1 MDGED
6 RERKM
11 IEDQIARARAAA
23 GANDVEVK
31 GLERKEGEKISL
43 SLFPKAEEKKEEV
56 KEVEEGKEAASSA
69 DASATST
76 PSAAPEEKKPAM
88 SFGSFGKAPVAIAN
102 PLKRPAAGN
111 VFKAAKAAKTDAESK
126 PKESKAFVSEAER
139 LMKEDQARKAARG
152 YSGAGPRRGD
162 ARR

>member
-11 IEDQIARARAAA
+11 IEDQIARARADAA
-23 GANDVEVK
+23 EDEVEQK
-31 GLERKEGEKISL
+31 GLERKEGEKVSL
-43 SLFPKAEEKKEEV
+43 SLFAKPETSEEKQGESPAPSAPAEEKKPM
-56 KEVEEGKEAASSA
+56 
-69 DASATST
+69 T
-76 PSAAPEEKKPAM
+76 
-88 SFGSFGKAPVAIAN
+88 FGSFGKMPVANSQPAN

-111 VFKAAKAAKTDAESK
+111 VFKSAKAAKTGRQDDSK
-126 PKESKAFVSEAER
+126 PKGFMSEAER
-139 LMKEDQARKAARG
+139 LMKEDLARKASKG